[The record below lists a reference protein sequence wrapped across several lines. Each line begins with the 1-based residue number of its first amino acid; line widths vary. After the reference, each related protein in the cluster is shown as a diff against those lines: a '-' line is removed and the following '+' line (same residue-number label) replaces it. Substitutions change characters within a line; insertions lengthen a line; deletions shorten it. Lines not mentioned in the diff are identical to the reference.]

1 MISGREEGGVSR
13 EEEELDLVDSPSSAA
28 MIAAGTKP
36 MQTGEAGALAT
47 TAETGEGDSADGEP
61 AAGVGAA
68 AAEPDLLGETELKVL
83 MSQFNPLASR
93 DIQLIQKGVENFF
106 LFRQSHFGL
115 TRVDQ
120 LQHLGARELAY
131 LSDRGAIVLCS
142 YLHPSEDRERLI
154 LRGVVVRPASLK
166 GEQVARVRAACVRGS
181 AHAVIEFVSRRDE
194 KMRQLAQEGTLGQ
207 WVSARFTA
215 DASLDSAGKRELKSM
230 LPGLRKYSV
239 EQLLGESGTPEDL
252 TVGILNLLNKS
263 ADILAEELRSQ
274 QEVSEVVEA
283 TLASRGPRAVLVQLS
298 PEFHV
303 FQPPARDLLELPD
316 SGAKLKENKSEL
328 EWLYLLYV
336 QIARKI
342 LIQLLPEEERAW
354 IQPKGV
360 SQDERYLEELKKHPS
375 FLYGED
381 WPDGRLF
388 VECLEALIQKVR
400 GVRKIRR
407 EYLVELMTQES
418 LKKLNMQFEP
428 ILISYETFTLPDP
441 AMEGYLPRKELY
453 QEVVNR
459 LKTLPDVMHMD
470 ERRRLTQNRRG
481 ETEERGAYFIYRANM
496 PRAFVRNGKRRSMLH
511 QFCRANGLAKGV
523 YDLLVDVSSPATPDE
538 IIEDQIALSR
548 AIREWEAELEKERL
562 RAERARLGFFGRI
575 LAFFAALFG
584 MAPKNTR
591 RADDRAELPDAAD
604 YDSSETAREDDRAAR
619 KRSVGGVLK
628 REKSGVIPQRIQKAI
643 DFVERNHK
651 GVIWLDEVVRALNSV
666 KYNDAQI
673 GDYLFYDRES
683 RYVEIKALREAR
695 PAYIRSANESSP
707 NWARAALDYYENIA
721 NPLAEHG
728 VLIQYLRNRTGSAP

>member
-13 EEEELDLVDSPSSAA
+13 EEEELDLVDSPRSAA
-28 MIAAGTKP
+28 MIAAEASVHQASDSGASAPDATSNAADAVGP
-36 MQTGEAGALAT
+36 PGE
-47 TAETGEGDSADGEP
+47 
-61 AAGVGAA
+61 VGP
-68 AAEPDLLGETELKVL
+68 AAEPDLLSETELKVL

-106 LFRQSHFGL
+106 LFRQSHFAL

-131 LSDRGAIVLCS
+131 LSDRGAVALCS

-181 AHAVIEFVSRRDE
+181 AHAVVEFLNRRDE
-194 KMRQLAQEGTLGQ
+194 KIRQLMQEGTLGQ

-215 DASLDSAGKRELKSM
+215 DANLDAAGKRELKTM
-230 LPGLRKYSV
+230 LPALRKYSV
-239 EQLLGESGTPEDL
+239 EQLLSEAGTPEDL
-252 TVGILNLLNKS
+252 AVGILNLLNKS
-263 ADILAEELRSQ
+263 ADILADELRSQ
-274 QEVSEVVEA
+274 QEVSEIVDA
-283 TLASRGPRAVLVQLS
+283 ALASRGPRAVLVQLS
-298 PEFHV
+298 PEYHV

-342 LIQLLPEEERAW
+342 LTQLLPEEERAW
-354 IQPKGV
+354 IQPRGV

-375 FLYGED
+375 FLYGEE

-400 GVRKIRR
+400 GVRAIRR
-407 EYLVELMTQES
+407 EYLVELLTQES

-428 ILISYETFTLPDP
+428 VLISLETFTLPDP
-441 AMEGYLPRKELY
+441 AMEGYMPRKELY
-453 QEVVNR
+453 HEVVNR
-459 LKTLPDVMHMD
+459 LKSLPDVMHME
-470 ERRRLTQNRRG
+470 ERRRPAQNRRG
-481 ETEERGAYFIYRANM
+481 EAEERGAYFIYRANM
-496 PRAFVRNGKRRSMLH
+496 PRAFVRNAKRRTMLH
-511 QFCRANGLAKGV
+511 QFCRANGLTKGV
-523 YDLLVDVSSPATPDE
+523 YDLLVDVSSPATPAE
-538 IIEDQIALSR
+538 IVEDQIALSR
-548 AIREWEAELEKERL
+548 AIREWEAELEKERR

-584 MAPKNTR
+584 MTPRNTR
-591 RADDRAELPDAAD
+591 RSEDRVEPADAVD
-604 YDSSETAREDDRAAR
+604 YDASEAPREDERTVR
-619 KRSVGGVLK
+619 KRSAGGILK

-666 KYNDAQI
+666 KYSDAQI
-673 GDYLFYDRES
+673 GDYLFYDREN
-683 RYVEIKALREAR
+683 RYVEIKSLREAR
-695 PAYIRSANESSP
+695 PAYIRAANESSP
-707 NWARAALDYYENIA
+707 AWARAALDYYENIA

-728 VLIQYLRNRTGSAP
+728 VLVQYLRNRTQPGS